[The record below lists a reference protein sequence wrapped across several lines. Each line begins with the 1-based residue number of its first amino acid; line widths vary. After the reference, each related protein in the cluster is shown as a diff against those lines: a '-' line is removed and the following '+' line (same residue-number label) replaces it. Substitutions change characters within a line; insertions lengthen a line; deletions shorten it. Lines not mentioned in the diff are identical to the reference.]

1 VVRPRAARAAAGPAG
16 EEHDVATDFPPRATA
31 PRTERDVLLAAA
43 AELLRRRLAGEA
55 GERASAFLGLW
66 AEGIADDD
74 LAAHTPEDIAGSAL
88 SLLELARVRAP
99 GTATV
104 RVLNPRPE
112 AEGWRSPHSIAEIVT
127 DDMPFLVDSVLAA
140 CARLERAVH
149 LVIHPIVRVRRDAEG
164 RLVAFGTAAGDDA
177 PRESMMQVEIAQIAD
192 AAGLAAMA
200 SALKRAMADVRLA
213 VNDWPEMR
221 ARLSEME
228 GLLAGAPQPEAQVAR
243 DFLRWMAEENFVLL
257 GYRRLDIG
265 EDGTPHQRAEANLG
279 LLRDASLPVFDVL
292 RDPPAIPAALRAYIR
307 EAEPLTVA
315 KANMRSTVHRPQ
327 HCDVAILKQSRADG
341 TVEAAHLFLGL
352 FASSAYNRNPRS
364 IPYLREK
371 VAAVLAA
378 AGLDPATHDGRRLF
392 NILETYPRDE
402 LFQAPVAELL
412 HAARGMLALQ
422 ERQRVALF
430 VRADRFE
437 RFISAIVFVPRD
449 RMDTRLRQ
457 AIGDLIA
464 AAYAGRLS
472 TNYVQIGDGPL
483 ARVHY
488 IVATSPGAV
497 PAVDVR
503 ALERALAE
511 AARSFRD
518 RLAEALVAEHGEAAG
533 LAVVATWA
541 DAFPP
546 GYAQSRTAAEAMAD
560 IALAEEALATGRLA
574 LSLSHRTGQPPEALT
589 LRVAHPDGPV
599 PLSDILPLIECL
611 AFRAIEEVPH
621 HLRPRGPGAREV
633 VLHEFRVETT
643 DRAAPHQ
650 DAVPLAAEALSA
662 LWLGRAEADQFN
674 RLVLRAGVSWREAW
688 MLRAL
693 YRWLKQVGFGFSQGA
708 VEDALAAEPEATRTL
723 VEMFRLRFDPSAERD
738 AAAEAMLAETWARQ
752 LDAISDPDRDRILSR
767 MMQALGAI
775 TRTTAYADADAP
787 VIAFKLDPRR
797 AGEVPKPVPHAEIWV
812 HGPRTEAVHLRA
824 GSVARGGIRWSDR
837 REDFR
842 TEVLGLMKAQTLKN
856 AVIVPTGAKGG
867 FILKRP
873 PAPTGD
879 AARDREALLAEG
891 IACYRLL
898 IGAMLD
904 LTDNRTATGIV
915 PPAKV
920 VRHDGDDPYIVAA
933 ADKGTATF
941 SDIANG
947 IATARGFWLGDA
959 FASGG
964 SKGYD
969 HKGLGV
975 TARGAFEAIA
985 LHLAE
990 AGIDWQRDPV
1000 SVVGVGDM
1008 SGDVFGNGMLLSR
1021 TFRLRAA
1028 FDHRHVFLDPDPDP
1042 EVSFAERQRL
1052 FALPRSSWADYDA
1065 AKLSR
1070 GGGVFPRTAKSI
1082 PLSPEARAMLGLEAD
1097 RAAPEAVMHAILKMQ
1112 VDLLYFGGIGTFVR
1126 ATGET
1131 NAEVGDRMNDA
1142 IRVTGRALRARV
1154 LGEGANLGAT
1164 QAGRIEAA
1172 LAGVRLDT
1180 DSLHN
1185 SGGVDTSD
1193 HEVNL
1198 KILLDGL
1205 VREGDLTGKQRDQ
1218 LLRDV
1223 TEDVVRHV
1231 LATNARQAL
1240 AVSLELAEGPAAGPA
1255 HAALMARLE
1264 TEGFLDR
1271 AVAGLPDRAALAL
1284 RGRAG
1289 LVRPEIVVLLS
1300 HAKLW
1305 LTDALLESDLPD
1317 DPAFADDL
1325 LGYFPPAIAT
1335 RFRAAALAHPL
1346 RRELLAMLLANDLL
1360 DRMGLAAFARL
1371 AEAVPAAAAARAA
1384 LIARAALGLPA
1395 AWAARVAPPPGAE
1408 DRYAT
1413 ELSWRRMHEAAA
1425 AWFLRRG
1432 VVAGEGGIAAAVA
1445 SVSRPIA
1452 ALQDAWPDA
1461 PGDALLD
1468 AALAMQDSGADAVA
1482 VVAAWQEAGRAF
1494 GLDALREAAAA
1505 VAAAD
1510 PAAGRALA
1518 LLQAD
1523 MGAMQRRLAVA
1534 LLARGGDAGA
1544 EALKQEAGAGWT
1556 EAERCLAALA
1566 SEAPGLAQILVA
1578 VHALRA
1584 VA

>member
-1 VVRPRAARAAAGPAG
+1 MANDGPERG
-16 EEHDVATDFPPRATA
+16 SA

-43 AELLRRRLAGEA
+43 ATLLRRRLGQGAAEEA
-55 GERASAFLGLW
+55 VAFLGLW

-74 LAAHTPEDIAGSAL
+74 LAAHTPEDLAGSAL
-88 SLLELARVRAP
+88 SLLETARTRAP
-99 GTATV
+99 GVAKV

-112 AEGWRSPHSIAEIVT
+112 AEGWRSPHSVAEIVT

-140 CARLERAVH
+140 CARLERTVH
-149 LVIHPIVRVRRDAEG
+149 LVVHPIVPVRRDGEG
-164 RLVAFGTAAGDDA
+164 RLVAFGAAAGEDA

-200 SALKRAMADVRLA
+200 AALKRAMADVRLA
-213 VNDWPEMR
+213 VADWPSMR
-221 ARLSEME
+221 ARLAEMGETLTGGTSEE
-228 GLLAGAPQPEAQVAR
+228 IRIAR
-243 DFLRWMAEENFVLL
+243 DFIAWMAEENFVLL
-257 GYRRLDIG
+257 GYRRLDVG
-265 EDGTPHQRAEANLG
+265 EGGTPQPAPEANLG

-292 RDPPAIPAALRAYIR
+292 RDPAAIPAAMRSYFR
-307 EAEPLTVA
+307 EAAPLTVA
-315 KANMRSTVHRPQ
+315 KANMRATVHRPQ
-327 HCDVAILKQSRADG
+327 HCDVVILKQSRADG
-341 TVEAAHLFLGL
+341 SVEAVHLFVGL
-352 FASSAYNRNPRS
+352 FASNAYNRNPRS

-378 AGLDPATHDGRRLF
+378 AGVDPATHDGRRLS

-402 LFQAPVAELL
+402 LFQASAEELL
-412 HAARGMLALQ
+412 GAARGMLALQ

-430 VRADRFE
+430 VRPDRFE
-437 RFISAIVFVPRD
+437 RFVSAIVFVPRD

-457 AIGDLIA
+457 TIGDLIA
-464 AAYAGRLS
+464 AAYGGRLS

-488 IVATSPGAV
+488 IVATVPGEV
-497 PAVDVR
+497 PRVDLR

-518 RLAEALVAEHGEAAG
+518 RLAEALVAEHGEAGG
-533 LAVVATWA
+533 LAVVGAWA

-546 GYAQSRTAAEAMAD
+546 GYAQARTASEAMAD
-560 IALAEEALATGRLA
+560 ISLAEAAIAKGGLALA
-574 LSLSHRTGQPPEALT
+574 LSRRTGQAEHALT
-589 LRVAHPDGPV
+589 LRIAHPNGPV

-621 HLRPRGPGAREV
+621 HLRPSGIGVPEV
-633 VLHEFRVETT
+633 MLHEFHLETT
-643 DRAAPHQ
+643 DRAMPAP
-650 DAVPLAAEALSA
+650 AAIPLLAEALEA
-662 LWLGRAEADQFN
+662 LWDGRAEPDQFN
-674 RLVLRAGVSWREAW
+674 RLVLRAGVSWRDAW
-688 MLRAL
+688 VLRAL

-708 VEDALAAEPEATRTL
+708 VEDALSAEPDATRTL
-723 VEMFRLRFDPSAERD
+723 VELFRLRFDPDGKRD
-738 AAAEAMLAETWARQ
+738 GDAEAMLAGAWASQ
-752 LDAISDPDRDRILSR
+752 LDAIADPDRDRILTR
-767 MMQALGAI
+767 MKQAMDAVL
-775 TRTTAYADADAP
+775 RTSAFVDPSSPT
-787 VIAFKLDPRR
+787 IAFKLDPRR
-797 AGEVPKPVPHAEIWV
+797 AGEVPKPVPFAEIWV
-812 HGPRTEAVHLRA
+812 HGPRVEAVHLRA
-824 GSVARGGIRWSDR
+824 GAVARGGIRWSDR

-873 PAPTGD
+873 PVPTGEP
-879 AARDREALLAEG
+879 AKDREALLAEG
-891 IACYRLL
+891 IACYRQL
-898 IGAMLD
+898 IGSMLT
-904 LTDNRTATGIV
+904 LTDNRTTSGIV
-915 PPAKV
+915 PPARV
-920 VRHDGDDPYIVAA
+920 VRQDGDDPYIVAA

-947 IATARGFWLGDA
+947 IALERGFWLGDA

-990 AGIDWQRDPV
+990 AGLDLQRDPI

-1021 TFRLRAA
+1021 TLRLRAA
-1028 FDHRHVFLDPDPDP
+1028 FDHRHVFLDPDPDAA
-1042 EVSFAERQRL
+1042 VSFAERERL

-1065 AKLSR
+1065 TKLSK
-1070 GGGVFPRTAKSI
+1070 GGAVFARSAKTVT
-1082 PLSPEARAMLGLEAD
+1082 LSAEARAMLGLAD
-1097 RAAPEAVMHAILKMQ
+1097 ERATPEQVMHAILKME
-1112 VDLLYFGGIGTFVR
+1112 VDILYFGGIGTFVK
-1126 ATGET
+1126 AAGET
-1131 NAEVGDRMNDA
+1131 AADVGDRANDA
-1142 IRVTGRALRARV
+1142 IRVNGRELRARV
-1154 LGEGANLGAT
+1154 LGEGANLGVT

-1185 SGGVDTSD
+1185 SAGVDTSD

-1218 LLRDV
+1218 LLQQV
-1223 TEDVVRHV
+1223 TEDVVAHV

-1240 AVSLELAEGPAAGPA
+1240 AVSLELAEGAAAGPA
-1255 HAALMARLE
+1255 HAALMSRLE

-1271 AVAGLPDRAALAL
+1271 AVSGLPDRTVLAH
-1284 RGRAG
+1284 RGRTG
-1289 LVRPEIVVLLS
+1289 LVRPEVVVLLS

-1305 LTDALLESDLPD
+1305 LTDALLDSSLPD
-1317 DPAFADDL
+1317 DPAFERDL
-1325 LGYFPPAIAT
+1325 LAYFPDAIDT
-1335 RFRAAALAHPL
+1335 RFRAAVLAHPL

-1360 DRMGLAAFARL
+1360 DRMGLAAFGRI
-1371 AEAVPAAAAARAA
+1371 AEGVPAATAARAA
-1384 LIARAALGLPA
+1384 LVAREVLGLA
-1395 AWAARVAPPPGAE
+1395 ELWATRQPPSPGAE
-1408 DRYAT
+1408 NRYAT
-1413 ELSWRRMHEAAA
+1413 ELAWRRTQEAAA
-1425 AWFLRRG
+1425 AWFLRSGAMAR
-1432 VVAGEGGIAAAVA
+1432 EGSVTDAVA
-1445 SVSRPIA
+1445 RSAGPAGSLR
-1452 ALQDAWPDA
+1452 LAWPDA
-1461 PGDALLD
+1461 PGDALLE
-1468 AALAMQDSGADAVA
+1468 AALAMGESGAAPEA
-1482 VVAAWQEAGRAF
+1482 VVEAWAEAGRGF
-1494 GLDALREAAAA
+1494 GLDALRSAAAA

-1510 PAAGRALA
+1510 PASARALA
-1518 LLQAD
+1518 LLSAD
-1523 MGAMQRRLAVA
+1523 MGAMQRRLTVA
-1534 LLARGGDAGA
+1534 LLAHGGEDRAAALKRDAGSA
-1544 EALKQEAGAGWT
+1544 WI
-1556 EAERCLAALA
+1556 EAERCLAALS

>member
-1 VVRPRAARAAAGPAG
+1 MTVVTDGPGLQGQARAA
-16 EEHDVATDFPPRATA
+16 A
-31 PRTERDVLLAAA
+31 PRTERDVLLTAAA
-43 AELLRRRLAGEA
+43 SLLRRRLPGDAGEEA
-55 GERASAFLGLW
+55 ARFLALW
-66 AEGIADDD
+66 AEGVADDD
-74 LAAHTPEDIAGSAL
+74 LAAHNAEDIAGSAL
-88 SLLELARVRAP
+88 SLLELARTRAA
-99 GTATV
+99 GTANV

-112 AEGWRSPHSIAEIVT
+112 AEGWRSPHSVAEIVT

-140 CARLERAVH
+140 CARLDRPVH
-149 LVIHPIVRVRRDAEG
+149 LVIHPIVKVRRDAAG
-164 RLVAFGTAAGDDA
+164 RLAALGAAAGEDA
-177 PRESMMQVEIAQIAD
+177 PRESMIQVEIAQIAD
-192 AAGLAAMA
+192 AAGLATVTA
-200 SALKRAMADVRLA
+200 ALKRAMADVRLA
-213 VNDWPEMR
+213 VADWPAMR
-221 ARLSEME
+221 ERL
-228 GLLAGAPQPEAQVAR
+228 GEAQALLTGEGENRIAR
-243 DFLRWMAEENFVLL
+243 DFLGWMAEENFVLL

-265 EDGTPHQRAEANLG
+265 ADGTPRAVAEANLG

-292 RDPPAIPAALRAYIR
+292 RDPAAIPPSLRAYAR
-307 EAEPLTVA
+307 EAVPLTVA
-315 KANMRSTVHRPQ
+315 KANMRATVHRPQ
-327 HCDVAILKQSRADG
+327 HCDVAIVKQTGPDG
-341 TVEAAHLFLGL
+341 AVVAAHLFLGL
-352 FASSAYNRNPRS
+352 FASAAYNRNPRS

-378 AGLDPATHDGRRLF
+378 AGVDPATHDGRRLS

-402 LFQAPVAELL
+402 LFQAAAPELL
-412 HAARGMLALQ
+412 AAARGMLALQ

-430 VRADRFE
+430 VRPDRFE

-472 TNYVQIGDGPL
+472 TNYVTIGDSPL

-488 IVATSPGAV
+488 IVATEPGAV
-497 PAVDVR
+497 PEVDLR

-533 LAVVATWA
+533 LAVVARWA

-546 GYAQSRTAAEAMAD
+546 GYAQARTAAEAMAD
-560 IALAEEALATGRLA
+560 IALAEEAIAAGRLA
-574 LSLSHRTGQPPEALT
+574 LSLSRRTGQAAERLI

-611 AFRAIEEVPH
+611 SFRALEEVPH
-621 HLRPRGPGAREV
+621 HLRPMGIGAREV
-633 VLHEFRVETT
+633 VLHEFVLETT
-643 DRAAPHQ
+643 DGAAP
-650 DAVPLAAEALSA
+650 DPAAVPLAAEALMA
-662 LWLGRAEADQFN
+662 LWQGRAEPDQFN
-674 RLVLRAGVSWREAW
+674 RLVVRAAIPWREVW
-688 MLRAL
+688 VLRAL

-708 VEDALAAEPEATRTL
+708 VEDALVVAPEATRTL
-723 VEMFRLRFDPSAERD
+723 VELFRARFDPDQERD
-738 AAAEAMLAETWARQ
+738 GDAEAMLADAWARQ
-752 LDAISDPDRDRILSR
+752 LDAIADPDCDRILAR
-767 MMQALGAI
+767 MRQAMDAVL
-775 TRTTAYADADAP
+775 RTTAYADAAAP

-797 AGEVPKPVPHAEIWV
+797 AGDVPKPVPHAEIWV

-824 GSVARGGIRWSDR
+824 GAVARGGIRWSDR

-873 PAPTGD
+873 PRPTGD
-879 AARDREALLAEG
+879 AAKDREALLAEG

-904 LTDNRTATGIV
+904 LTDNRGTAGII
-915 PPAKV
+915 PPARV

-947 IATARGFWLGDA
+947 IATSRGFWLGDA

-990 AGIDWQRDPV
+990 CGLDWQRDPV

-1021 TFRLRAA
+1021 SLRLRAA
-1028 FDHRHVFLDPDPDP
+1028 FDHRHIFLDPDPDA
-1042 EVSFAERQRL
+1042 EVSFAERERL
-1052 FALPRSSWADYDA
+1052 FRLPRSSWADYDT
-1065 AKLSR
+1065 AKLSP
-1070 GGGVFPRTAKSI
+1070 GGGVFPRSAKSI
-1082 PLSPEARAMLGLEAD
+1082 PLTKEVAAMLGLAGD
-1097 RAAPEAVMHAILKMQ
+1097 RAAPDAVMRAILSMP
-1112 VDLLYFGGIGTFVR
+1112 VDLLYFGGIGTFVK
-1126 ATGET
+1126 AAHET
-1131 NAEVGDRMNDA
+1131 AAEVGDRANDA
-1142 IRVTGRALRARV
+1142 IRVNGAEVRARII
-1154 LGEGANLGAT
+1154 GEGANLGVT
-1164 QAGRIEAA
+1164 QAGRIEAS

-1205 VREGDLTGKQRDQ
+1205 VRDGDLTGKQRDA
-1218 LLRDV
+1218 LLQEV
-1223 TEDVVRHV
+1223 TADVVAHV

-1240 AVSLELAEGPAAGPA
+1240 AVSLEAAEGAGTGPA

-1264 TEGFLDR
+1264 AEGFLDR
-1271 AVAGLPDRAALAL
+1271 AVAGLPDRATLAQ

-1289 LVRPEIVVLLS
+1289 LVRPEVVVLLS

-1305 LTDALLESDLPD
+1305 LTDALLDSRLPD
-1317 DPAFADDL
+1317 DPAFAADL
-1325 LGYFPPAIAT
+1325 LGYFPAAVSG
-1335 RFRAAALAHPL
+1335 RFREAALAHPL
-1346 RRELLAMLLANDLL
+1346 RRELVAMLLANDLL

-1371 AEAVPAAAAARAA
+1371 AEGTPPAEAAEAA
-1384 LIARAALGLPA
+1384 LVARAALGLGE
-1395 AWAARVAPPPGAE
+1395 AWAGRVDPPPGTE
-1408 DRYAT
+1408 HRYAT
-1413 ELSWRRMHEAAA
+1413 ELAWRRMHEAAA
-1425 AWFLRRG
+1425 GWFLRRG
-1432 VVAGEGGIAAAVA
+1432 GPVEGGIAGT
-1445 SVSRPIA
+1445 VSAMAGAIS
-1452 ALQDAWPDA
+1452 ALRTAWREA

-1468 AALAMQDSGADAVA
+1468 AALVMGETGAAAETVADA
-1482 VVAAWQEAGRAF
+1482 WRGAGSAF
-1494 GLDALREAAAA
+1494 GLDQLRAACAA

-1510 PAAGRALA
+1510 PASARALS
-1518 LLQAD
+1518 LLAAD
-1523 MGAMQRRLAVA
+1523 LGAMQRRFARA
-1534 LLARGGDAGA
+1534 LLDGGGV
-1544 EALKQEAGAGWT
+1544 EALKAAAGAAWV
-1556 EAERCLAALA
+1556 EAERCVAALVA
-1566 SEAPGLAQILVA
+1566 EAPSLAGILVA
-1578 VHALRA
+1578 THALRA

>member
-1 VVRPRAARAAAGPAG
+1 MTVATDGPARAA
-16 EEHDVATDFPPRATA
+16 A

-43 AELLRRRLAGEA
+43 TALIRRRLAGEA
-55 GERASAFLGLW
+55 GEEAAQFLALW
-66 AEGIADDD
+66 ADGVADDD
-74 LAAHTPEDIAGSAL
+74 LAAHSAEDIAGSAL
-88 SLLELARVRAP
+88 SLLELARTRTP
-99 GTATV
+99 GTANV

-149 LVIHPIVRVRRDAEG
+149 LVIHPIVRVRRDAGG
-164 RLVAFGTAAGDDA
+164 RLVALGAAAGEGA

-192 AAGLAAMA
+192 AAGLAAVTA
-200 SALKRAMADVRLA
+200 ALKRAMADVRLA
-213 VNDWPEMR
+213 VADWPAMR
-221 ARLSEME
+221 TRLEEASALVDGE
-228 GLLAGAPQPEAQVAR
+228 GEGRIAR
-243 DFLRWMAEENFVLL
+243 DFLGWMAEENFVLL

-265 EDGTPHQRAEANLG
+265 EDGSPRAAAEANLG

-292 RDPPAIPAALRAYIR
+292 REPAAIPPSLRAYVR
-307 EAEPLTVA
+307 EAAPLTVA
-315 KANMRSTVHRPQ
+315 KANMRATVHRPQ
-327 HCDVAILKQSRADG
+327 HCDVVIVKQTGADG
-341 TVEAAHLFLGL
+341 AVAAVHLFLGL
-352 FASSAYNRNPRS
+352 FASAAYNRNPRS

-378 AGLDPATHDGRRLF
+378 AGVDPATHDGRRLS

-402 LFQAPVAELL
+402 LFQASETELL
-412 HAARGMLALQ
+412 AAAKGMLALQ

-430 VRADRFE
+430 VRPDRFE

-457 AIGDLIA
+457 TIGDLIA
-464 AAYAGRLS
+464 SAFAGRLS
-472 TNYVQIGDGPL
+472 TNYVTIGDGPL

-488 IVATSPGAV
+488 IVATEPGAV
-497 PAVDVR
+497 PRVDLR

-533 LAVVATWA
+533 LAVVARWA

-546 GYAQSRTAAEAMAD
+546 GYAQARTASEAMAD
-560 IALAEEALATGRLA
+560 IALAEEAIASGRLA
-574 LSLSHRTGQPPEALT
+574 LVLSRRTGQPPERLT
-589 LRVAHPDGPV
+589 LRIAHPDGPV

-611 AFRAIEEVPH
+611 SFRALEEVPH
-621 HLRPRGPGAREV
+621 HLHPAGIGAREV
-633 VLHEFRVETT
+633 VLHEFMLETT
-643 DRAAPHQ
+643 DRAAPEP
-650 DAVPLAAEALSA
+650 AAIPLAAEALAA
-662 LWLGRAEADQFN
+662 LWDGRAEPDQFN
-674 RLVLRAGVSWREAW
+674 RLVLRASIPWREVW
-688 MLRAL
+688 VLRAL

-708 VEDALAAEPEATRTL
+708 VEDALSLAPEATRTL
-723 VEMFRLRFDPSAERD
+723 VELFRARFDPDQGRD
-738 AAAEAMLAETWARQ
+738 EHAEAMLADAWARQ
-752 LDAISDPDRDRILSR
+752 LDAIADPDCDRILAR
-767 MMQALGAI
+767 MKQAMDAVL
-775 TRTTAYADADAP
+775 RTTAYADPAAP

-824 GSVARGGIRWSDR
+824 GAVARGGIRWSDR

-873 PAPTGD
+873 PRSTGD
-879 AARDREALLAEG
+879 AAKDREALMAEG

-904 LTDNRTATGIV
+904 LTDNRGTGGIV
-915 PPAKV
+915 PPARV

-990 AGIDWQRDPV
+990 LGLDWQRDAV
-1000 SVVGVGDM
+1000 TVVGVGDM

-1028 FDHRHVFLDPDPDP
+1028 FDHRHIFLDPDPDP
-1042 EVSFAERQRL
+1042 ETSFAERERL
-1052 FALPRSSWADYDA
+1052 FRLPRSSWADYDA
-1065 AKLSR
+1065 TKLSP

-1082 PLSPEARAMLGLEAD
+1082 PLTKEVAAMLGLAGE
-1097 RAAPEAVMHAILKMQ
+1097 RATPDAVMRAILTMT
-1112 VDLLYFGGIGTFVR
+1112 VDLLYFGGIGTFVK
-1126 ATGET
+1126 AAHET
-1131 NAEVGDRMNDA
+1131 TAEVGDRANDA
-1142 IRVTGRALRARV
+1142 IRVNGRDLRARII
-1154 LGEGANLGAT
+1154 GEGANLGVT

-1218 LLRDV
+1218 LLQEV
-1223 TEDVVRHV
+1223 TADVVAHV

-1240 AVSLELAEGPAAGPA
+1240 AVSLEVAEGAAAGPA

-1264 TEGFLDR
+1264 AEGFLDR
-1271 AVAGLPDRAALAL
+1271 AVAGLPDRATLAQ
-1284 RGRAG
+1284 RGRGG

-1305 LTDALLESDLPD
+1305 LTDAFLASSLPD
-1317 DPAFADDL
+1317 DPAFAADL
-1325 LGYFPPAIAT
+1325 LAYFPKAVAE

-1346 RRELLAMLLANDLL
+1346 RRELVAMLLANELL

-1371 AEAVPAAAAARAA
+1371 AEGTPPAAAARAA
-1384 LIARAALGLPA
+1384 LVARAALGLGD
-1395 AWAARVAPPPGAE
+1395 AWAGRVATSPGASN
-1408 DRYAT
+1408 RYAA
-1413 ELSWRRMHEAAA
+1413 ELAWRRMHEAAA
-1425 AWFLRRG
+1425 GWFLRRG
-1432 VVAGEGGIAAAVA
+1432 EPMDGGIAGT
-1445 SVSRPIA
+1445 VSAMAGAIA
-1452 ALQDAWPDA
+1452 ALRTAWAGA

-1468 AALAMQDSGADAVA
+1468 AALVMRDTGAAA
-1482 VVAAWQEAGRAF
+1482 ETVAAAWREAGSAF
-1494 GLDALREAAAA
+1494 GFDQLRDACAA
-1505 VAAAD
+1505 VGAAD
-1510 PAAGRALA
+1510 PASARALS
-1518 LLQAD
+1518 LLSAD
-1523 MGAMQRRLAVA
+1523 LGAMQRRFAAA
-1534 LLARGGDAGA
+1534 LLADVDGA
-1544 EALKQEAGAGWT
+1544 EALKAGAGAAWV
-1556 EAERCLAALA
+1556 EAERCLSSLAAELPSLA
-1566 SEAPGLAQILVA
+1566 GILVA
-1578 VHALRA
+1578 THALRA

>member
-1 VVRPRAARAAAGPAG
+1 
-16 EEHDVATDFPPRATA
+16 VATDAPARMAA
-31 PRTERDVLLAAA
+31 PRTERDVLLGAAA
-43 AELLRRRLAGEA
+43 ALLRRRLPGEA
-55 GERASAFLGLW
+55 GEEAAAFLSLW

-74 LAAHTPEDIAGSAL
+74 LAAHAPEDIAGSAL
-88 SLLELARVRAP
+88 SLFELARVRSP
-99 GTATV
+99 GAATV

-112 AEGWRSPHSIAEIVT
+112 AEGWRSPHTVAEIVT

-149 LVIHPIVRVRRDAEG
+149 LVIHPIVRVRRDERG
-164 RLVAFGTAAGDDA
+164 RLVAFGAAAGEDA

-213 VNDWPEMR
+213 VSDWPAMR
-221 ARLSEME
+221 ARLAEIGE
-228 GLLAGAPQPEAQVAR
+228 RLGGAPEPALTVAR
-243 DFLRWMAEENFVLL
+243 EFLRWMAEDNFVLL
-257 GYRRLDIG
+257 GYRLLEIG
-265 EDGTPHQRAEANLG
+265 EDGTPRQREEANLG
-279 LLRDASLPVFDVL
+279 LLRDTSLPVFDVL
-292 RDPPAIPAALRAYIR
+292 RDLRSIPESLRAFIR

-327 HCDVAILKQSRADG
+327 HCDVAIVKECGADG
-341 TVEAAHLFLGL
+341 TVAAVHLFLGL

-378 AGLDPATHDGRRLF
+378 AGLDPATHDGRRLS

-402 LFQAPVAELL
+402 LFQASAAELL
-412 HAARGMLALQ
+412 AAAKGMLALQ

-430 VRADRFE
+430 VRPDRFE
-437 RFISAIVFVPRD
+437 RFVSAIVFVPRD

-457 AIGDLIA
+457 TIGELIA

-472 TNYVQIGDGPL
+472 TSYVQIGDGPL

-488 IVATSPGAV
+488 IVATTPGAV

-533 LAVVATWA
+533 LAVVARWA

-560 IALAEEALATGRLA
+560 IALAEEAIARGGLA
-574 LSLSHRTGQPPEALT
+574 LVLSRRTGQAPEELT
-589 LRVAHPDGPV
+589 LRIAHPDGPV

-611 AFRAIEEVPH
+611 AFRALEETPH
-621 HLRPRGPGAREV
+621 HLRPQGPGARAV
-633 VLHEFRVETT
+633 VLHEFRLETT
-643 DRAAPHQ
+643 DRAPPHPE
-650 DAVPLAAEALSA
+650 AVPLAAEALAA
-662 LWLGRAEADQFN
+662 LWDGRAEPDQFN
-674 RLVLRAGVSWREAW
+674 RLVLRAAISWRDAW
-688 MLRAL
+688 VLRAL
-693 YRWLKQVGFGFSQGA
+693 YRWLKQTGFGFSQGA

-723 VEMFRLRFDPSAERD
+723 VEMFRYRFDPDVERD
-738 AAAEAMLAETWARQ
+738 SGTEAMLVETWARR
-752 LDAISDPDRDRILSR
+752 LDAVSDPDRDRILSR
-767 MMQALGAI
+767 MMAALDAV
-775 TRTTAYADADAP
+775 TRTTAYAAPDAP
-787 VIAFKLDPRR
+787 VLAFKLDPRR
-797 AGEVPKPVPHAEIWV
+797 AGELPKPVPFAEIWV

-824 GSVARGGIRWSDR
+824 GPVARGGIRWSDR

-867 FILKRP
+867 FIVKRP

-879 AARDREALLAEG
+879 AARDREALMAEG
-891 IACYRLL
+891 IACYRLM

-904 LTDNRTATGIV
+904 LSDNRTATGIV
-915 PPAKV
+915 PPPRI
-920 VRHDGDDPYIVAA
+920 VRRDGDDPYIVAA
-933 ADKGTATF
+933 ADKGTASF

-947 IATARGFWLGDA
+947 IALSRGFWLGDA

-969 HKGLGV
+969 HKRLGV

-1021 TFRLRAA
+1021 TFRLLAA
-1028 FDHRHVFLDPDPDP
+1028 FDHRHIFLDPDPDP
-1042 EVSFAERQRL
+1042 EASFAERERL
-1052 FALPRSSWADYDA
+1052 FRVSRSCWADYDP

-1070 GGGVFPRTAKSI
+1070 GGGVFPRAAKSI
-1082 PLSPEARAMLGLEAD
+1082 PLSPEVQAMLGLAAD
-1097 RAAPEAVMHAILKMQ
+1097 RAAPEAVLRAILTMPA
-1112 VDLLYFGGIGTFVR
+1112 DLLYLGGIGTFIK
-1126 ATGET
+1126 ASSET
-1131 NAEVGDRMNDA
+1131 NAEVGDRANDA
-1142 IRVTGRALRARV
+1142 IRVNGRDLRARV

-1164 QAGRIEAA
+1164 QAGRVEAA

-1185 SGGVDTSD
+1185 SAGVDTSD

-1205 VREGDLTGKQRDQ
+1205 VRDGDLTGKQRDAV
-1218 LLRDV
+1218 LREV

-1240 AVSLELAEGPAAGPA
+1240 AVSLEVAEGSAAAPG
-1255 HAALMARLE
+1255 HAALIARLE
-1264 TEGFLDR
+1264 AEGRLDR
-1271 AVAGLPDRAALAL
+1271 AVAGLPDRALLAQ
-1284 RGRAG
+1284 RGRTG

-1305 LTDALLESDLPD
+1305 LTDALLASTLPD
-1317 DPAFADDL
+1317 DPAFEADL
-1325 LGYFPPAIAT
+1325 LDYFPEAVVS

-1346 RRELLAMLLANDLL
+1346 RRELVAMLLANDLL

-1371 AEAVPAAAAARAA
+1371 AEGTTPVAAARAA
-1384 LIARAALGLPA
+1384 LIARAVLGLRQD
-1395 AWAARVAPPPGAE
+1395 WACRVAKPPGAE
-1408 DRYAT
+1408 NRYVQ
-1413 ELSWRRMHEAAA
+1413 ELNWRRMHEAAA
-1425 AWFLRRG
+1425 SWFLRRMG
-1432 VVAGEGGIAAAVA
+1432 SEASGSIGDAVA
-1445 SVSRPIA
+1445 RFSAPVA
-1452 ALQDAWPDA
+1452 ALRAAWVDA
-1461 PGDALLD
+1461 PGDSLLE
-1468 AALAMQDSGADAVA
+1468 AAVAMQDSGAEAAA
-1482 VVAAWQEAGRAF
+1482 VVAAWAEAGRAF
-1494 GLDALREAAAA
+1494 GLDSLRAAAAA

-1510 PAAGRALA
+1510 PGAGRALA
-1518 LLQAD
+1518 LLLAET
-1523 MGAMQRRLAVA
+1523 GETQRRLAVA
-1534 LLARGGDAGA
+1534 LLAEPGG
-1544 EALKQEAGAGWT
+1544 EAGAALKARAGAAWA

-1566 SEAPGLAQILVA
+1566 AEPPGLAQILLA
-1578 VHALRA
+1578 VHALRS

>member
-1 VVRPRAARAAAGPAG
+1 M
-16 EEHDVATDFPPRATA
+16 A

-43 AELLRRRLAGEA
+43 AAQLRRRLQGEA
-55 GERASAFLGLW
+55 GEQAAAFLALW

-74 LAAHTPEDIAGSAL
+74 LAAHSAEDIAGSAL
-88 SLLELARVRAP
+88 SLLEHARSRTP
-99 GTATV
+99 GQANV

-127 DDMPFLVDSVLAA
+127 DDMPFLVDSALAA
-140 CARLERAVH
+140 CARLDRPVH
-149 LVIHPIVRVRRDAEG
+149 LVIHPIIPVRRDAAG
-164 RLVAFGTAAGDDA
+164 TLVAFGADAGADA
-177 PRESMMQVEIAQIAD
+177 PRESMIQVEIAQIAG
-192 AAGLAAMA
+192 ATELAAMTA
-200 SALKRAMADVRLA
+200 ALKRAMADVRIA
-213 VNDWPEMR
+213 VADWPAMR
-221 ARLSEME
+221 ARLAEAA
-228 GLLAGAPQPEAQVAR
+228 GLLAGAADADAKVAR
-243 DFLRWMAEENFVLL
+243 DFLTWMAEDNFVLL
-257 GYRRLDIG
+257 GYRRLDVGADAI
-265 EDGTPHQRAEANLG
+265 PHAAAEANLG
-279 LLRDASLPVFDVL
+279 LLRDPAMPVFDVL
-292 RDPPAIPAALRAYIR
+292 REPSSIPDSLRTYMR
-307 EAEPLTVA
+307 EAAPLSVA
-315 KANMRSTVHRPQ
+315 KANMRATVHRPQ

-341 TVEAAHLFLGL
+341 TVEAVHLFLGL
-352 FASSAYNRNPRS
+352 FASDAYNRNPRS

-378 AGLDPATHDGRRLF
+378 AGVDPKTHDGRRLS

-402 LFQAPVAELL
+402 LFQATVPELL
-412 HAARGMLALQ
+412 SAARGMLALQ

-430 VRADRFE
+430 VRTDRFE
-437 RFISAIVFVPRD
+437 RFVSAIVFVPRD

-464 AAYAGRLS
+464 AAFGGRLS
-472 TNYVQIGDGPL
+472 TNYVLIGDGPL

-488 IVATSPGAV
+488 IVATMPGAV
-497 PAVDVR
+497 PEVDLR

-533 LAVVATWA
+533 LAVVGTWA

-546 GYAQSRTAAEAMAD
+546 GYTQARTASEAMAD
-560 IALAEEALATGRLA
+560 IALAEQALATGRLA
-574 LSLSHRTGQPPEALT
+574 LVLSRRTGQKPHALT

-621 HLRPRGPGAREV
+621 HLHPAGTGMRTV
-633 VLHEFRVETT
+633 VLHEFVIETVG
-643 DRAAPHQ
+643 RAVP
-650 DAVPLAAEALSA
+650 DAAAIPLAAEALDA
-662 LWLGRAEADQFN
+662 LWAGQAEPDQFN
-674 RLVLRAGVSWREAW
+674 RLVLRAGVSWRDAW
-688 MLRAL
+688 VLRAL

-723 VEMFRLRFDPSAERD
+723 VETFRARFDPDAKRD
-738 AAAEAMLAETWARQ
+738 AEAEAMLADSWARQ
-752 LDAISDPDRDRILSR
+752 LDAIADPDRDRILTR
-767 MMQALGAI
+767 LKQAMDAVL
-775 TRTTAYADADAP
+775 RTTAFADPSAP

-797 AGEVPKPVPHAEIWV
+797 AGEVPKPVPFAEIWV
-812 HGPRTEAVHLRA
+812 HGPRAEAVHLRA
-824 GSVARGGIRWSDR
+824 GAVARGGIRWSDR

-873 PAPTGD
+873 PAITGD
-879 AARDREALLAEG
+879 AGKDREALLAEG

-898 IGAMLD
+898 IGSMLA
-904 LTDNRTATGIV
+904 LTDNRGTAGII
-915 PPAKV
+915 PPARV
-920 VRHDGDDPYIVAA
+920 VRRDGDDPYIVAA

-947 IATARGFWLGDA
+947 MAMAHGFWLGDA

-990 AGIDWQRDPV
+990 LGIDWQRDPV
-1000 SVVGVGDM
+1000 TVVGVGDM

-1021 TFRLRAA
+1021 TLRLRAA
-1028 FDHRHVFLDPDPDP
+1028 FDHRHIFLDPDPDP
-1042 EVSFAERQRL
+1042 EVSFVERERL

-1065 AKLSR
+1065 TKLSP
-1070 GGGVFPRTAKSI
+1070 GGGIFPRSAKTI
-1082 PLSPEARAMLGLEAD
+1082 PLTDQVRAMLGLAGE
-1097 RAAPEAVMHAILKMQ
+1097 RASPDAVMRAILTLP
-1112 VDLLYFGGIGTFVR
+1112 VDLLYFGGIGTFVK
-1126 ATGET
+1126 ATAET
-1131 NAEVGDRMNDA
+1131 AAEVGDRANDA
-1142 IRVTGRALRARV
+1142 VRVNGNELRARV
-1154 LGEGANLGAT
+1154 LGEGANLGVT
-1164 QAGRIEAA
+1164 QAGRIEAS

-1185 SGGVDTSD
+1185 SAGVDTSD

-1198 KILLDGL
+1198 KILVDGL
-1205 VREGDLTGKQRDQ
+1205 VREGDLTGKQRDA
-1218 LLRDV
+1218 LLREV
-1223 TEDVVRHV
+1223 TDHVVSHV
-1231 LATNARQAL
+1231 LATNARQVL
-1240 AVSLELAEGPAAGPA
+1240 AVSLELAEGAAAGPA

-1264 TEGFLDR
+1264 AEGFLDR
-1271 AVAGLPDRAALAL
+1271 AVAGLPDRTTLAM

-1289 LVRPEIVVLLS
+1289 LVRPEVVVLLS

-1305 LTDALLESDLPD
+1305 LTEALLDSTLPN

-1325 LGYFPPAIAT
+1325 LRYFPPAIAG
-1335 RFRAAALAHPL
+1335 RFRDAALAHPL

-1371 AEAVPAAAAARAA
+1371 AEGVPPVAAARAA
-1384 LIARAALGLPA
+1384 LIARAALGLA
-1395 AWAARVAPPPGAE
+1395 ETWAARVPGAPGAA

-1425 AWFLRRG
+1425 AWFLRSG
-1432 VVAGEGGIAAAVA
+1432 EQEGGIGAAVA
-1445 SVSRPIA
+1445 RFASPIA
-1452 ALQDAWPDA
+1452 ALRASWPGA
-1461 PGDALLD
+1461 AGDALLD
-1468 AALAMQDSGADAVA
+1468 AALVVGEAGVAPEA
-1482 VVAAWQEAGRAF
+1482 VVTAWMEAGRGF
-1494 GLDALREAAAA
+1494 GLDALREAAGA

-1510 PAAGRALA
+1510 PAAARALA
-1518 LLQAD
+1518 LLSAD
-1523 MGAMQRRLAVA
+1523 MGAMQRRLAAA
-1534 LLARGGDAGA
+1534 LLRLDGDGRAD
-1544 EALKQEAGAGWT
+1544 ALKAGAGAAWT
-1556 EAERCLAALA
+1556 EAERCIGAL
-1566 SEAPGLAQILVA
+1566 SMEAPGLAQILVA

>member
-1 VVRPRAARAAAGPAG
+1 MATDVPPRAAP
-16 EEHDVATDFPPRATA
+16 

-43 AELLRRRLAGEA
+43 EAILRRRLPGEA
-55 GERASAFLGLW
+55 GEQAALFLALW
-66 AEGIADDD
+66 ARGVPDDD
-74 LAAHTPEDIAGSAL
+74 LAAHAPEDIAGAAL
-88 SLLELARVRAP
+88 SLLEHARVRAP
-99 GTATV
+99 GTASV

-149 LVIHPIVRVRRDAEG
+149 LVIHPIVPVRRDASG
-164 RLVAFGTAAGDDA
+164 RLVAFGPGAGPEA

-192 AAGLAAMA
+192 SAGLAAMA
-200 SALKRAMADVRLA
+200 AALKRAMADVRVA
-213 VNDWPEMR
+213 VTDWPKMR
-221 ARLSEME
+221 TRLAETE
-228 GLLAGAPQPEAQVAR
+228 ALLERTAGEEAEVAR
-243 DFLRWMAEENFVLL
+243 AFLRWMAEDNFVLL

-265 EDGTPHQRAEANLG
+265 EDGIPRQRPDANLG
-279 LLRDASLPVFDVL
+279 LLRDPSLAVFDVL
-292 RDPPAIPAALRAYIR
+292 RDPAALPDAVRAYFR
-307 EAEPLTVA
+307 EAGPLAVA

-327 HCDVAILKQSRADG
+327 HCDVAIVKQSRPDG
-341 TVEAAHLFLGL
+341 TVEAVHLFLGL

-371 VAAVLAA
+371 VAAVLAR
-378 AGLDPATHDGRRLF
+378 AGLDPATHDGRRLT

-402 LFQAPVAELL
+402 LFQASVEELL
-412 HAARGMLALQ
+412 AAAKGMLALQ

-430 VRADRFE
+430 VRADRFG
-437 RFISAIVFVPRD
+437 RFVSAIVFVPRD

-457 AIGDLIA
+457 TIGELIA
-464 AAYAGRLS
+464 SAYAGRLS
-472 TNYVQIGDGPL
+472 TSYVQIGDSPL

-488 IVATSPGAV
+488 IVATTPGAV
-497 PAVDVR
+497 PAVEVR

-518 RLAEALVAEHGEAAG
+518 RLVEALIAEHGEAAG
-533 LAVVATWA
+533 LAMVATWA

-546 GYAQSRTAAEAMAD
+546 GYTQSRTAAEAMAD
-560 IALAEEALATGRLA
+560 IALAERALATGQLA
-574 LSLSHRTGQPPEALT
+574 LSLAHRTGEPPESLT
-589 LRVAHPDGPV
+589 LRIAHPGGPV

-611 AFRAIEEVPH
+611 SFRAIEEVPH
-621 HLRPRGPGAREV
+621 HLRPRGPGARDV
-633 VLHEFRVETT
+633 VLHEFRLATT
-643 DRAAPHQ
+643 DRAAPTAE
-650 DAVPLAAEALSA
+650 AVPLAAEALSA
-662 LWLGRAEADQFN
+662 LWSGRAEADGFN
-674 RLVLRAGVSWREAW
+674 RLVLRAGISWREAW
-688 MLRAL
+688 SLRAL
-693 YRWLKQVGFGFSQGA
+693 YRWLKQTGFPFSQSA

-723 VEMFRLRFDPSAERD
+723 VEMFRLRFDPDLERD
-738 AAAEAMLAETWARQ
+738 PAAEAMLAQAWARQ

-767 MMQALGAI
+767 LMQVLGAI
-775 TRTTAYADADAP
+775 TRTTAYADPDAE

-797 AGEVPKPVPHAEIWV
+797 AGELPKPVPYAEIWV

-824 GSVARGGIRWSDR
+824 GPVARGGIRWSDR

-867 FILKRP
+867 FIVKRP

-879 AARDREALLAEG
+879 AAQDREALLAEG

-898 IGAMLD
+898 IGAMLG
-904 LTDNRTATGIV
+904 LTDNRTAAGLV
-915 PPAKV
+915 PPPRV

-941 SDIANG
+941 SDIANA
-947 IATARGFWLGDA
+947 IALERGFWLGDA

-1000 SVVGVGDM
+1000 SIVGVGDM

-1021 TFRLRAA
+1021 SFRLRAA
-1028 FDHRHVFLDPDPDP
+1028 FDHRHIFLDPDPDP
-1042 EVSFAERQRL
+1042 ELSFAERERL
-1052 FALPRSSWADYDA
+1052 FALPRSSWADYDP

-1070 GGGVFPRTAKSI
+1070 GGGVFPRTAKAI
-1082 PLSPEARAMLGLEAD
+1082 TLSPEARAMLGLEGE
-1097 RAAPEAVMHAILKMQ
+1097 RAAPEAVIRAILRME
-1112 VDLLYFGGIGTFVR
+1112 VDLLYFGGIGTFIK
-1126 ATGET
+1126 ASTESH
-1131 NAEVGDRMNDA
+1131 AEVGDRANDA
-1142 IRVTGRALRARV
+1142 IRIDGHEVRARV
-1154 LGEGANLGAT
+1154 VGEGANLGVT
-1164 QAGRIEAA
+1164 QAGRVEAA
-1172 LAGVRLDT
+1172 LSGVRLDT

-1185 SGGVDTSD
+1185 SAGVDTSD

-1205 VREGDLTGKQRDQ
+1205 VRDGELTAKQRDR
-1218 LLRDV
+1218 LLRGV

-1240 AVSLELAEGPAAGPA
+1240 AVSLELADGASAAPA
-1255 HAALMARLE
+1255 HAALIRRLE
-1264 TEGFLDR
+1264 AEGFLDR
-1271 AVAGLPDRAALAL
+1271 AVSGLPDRAALAQ
-1284 RGRAG
+1284 RAGGG

-1305 LTDALLESDLPD
+1305 LTDALLGSDLPD

-1325 LGYFPPAIAT
+1325 LGYFPPAVAG

-1360 DRMGLAAFARL
+1360 DRMGLAAFSRL
-1371 AEAVPAAAAARAA
+1371 AEGVPAAAAARAA
-1384 LIARAALGLPA
+1384 LVARNALGLRE
-1395 AWAARVAPPPGAE
+1395 AWAGRVAPPPGAT
-1408 DRYAT
+1408 DRYVT
-1413 ELSWRRMHEAAA
+1413 ELAWRRMHEAAA
-1425 AWFLRRG
+1425 AWFLRRVGGAPASG
-1432 VVAGEGGIAAAVA
+1432 VAESVARFA
-1445 SVSRPIA
+1445 SPVA
-1452 ALQDAWPDA
+1452 ALRAVWPDA
-1461 PGDALLD
+1461 PGDSLLE
-1468 AALAMQDSGADAVA
+1468 AALAMQESGSAAA
-1482 VVAAWQEAGRAF
+1482 TVVAAWRCAGRAF
-1494 GLDALREAAAA
+1494 GLDALRESADA
-1505 VAAAD
+1505 VAVAD
-1510 PAAGRALA
+1510 PGSGRAVSLLLA
-1518 LLQAD
+1518 EL
-1523 MGAMQRRLAVA
+1523 GEMQRRLAVR
-1534 LLARGGDAGA
+1534 LLARGGDDAA
-1544 EALKQEAGAGWT
+1544 DAVRREAGAAWA
-1556 EAERCLAALA
+1556 EAERCLAAVAAEPPSLA
-1566 SEAPGLAQILVA
+1566 GVLVA

-1584 VA
+1584 VAQAA

>member
-1 VVRPRAARAAAGPAG
+1 M
-16 EEHDVATDFPPRATA
+16 ATDGIARGAA

-43 AELLRRRLAGEA
+43 AAQLRRRLQGEA
-55 GERASAFLGLW
+55 GEQAAAFLAVW
-66 AEGIADDD
+66 ADGIADDD
-74 LAAHTPEDIAGSAL
+74 LAAHSAEDIAGSAL
-88 SLLELARVRAP
+88 SLFEHARTRAP
-99 GTATV
+99 GQANV

-127 DDMPFLVDSVLAA
+127 DDMPFLVDSALAA
-140 CARLERAVH
+140 CARLDRPVH
-149 LVIHPIVRVRRDAEG
+149 LVIHPIVPVRRDAAG
-164 RLVAFGTAAGDDA
+164 AIVAFGAAAGADA
-177 PRESMMQVEIAQIAD
+177 PRESMIQVEIAQIAG
-192 AAGLAAMA
+192 ATELAAMT
-200 SALKRAMADVRLA
+200 SALKRAMADVRIA
-213 VNDWPEMR
+213 VADWPAMR
-221 ARLSEME
+221 ARLADAA
-228 GLLAGAPQPEAQVAR
+228 GLLAGAGDADAKVAR
-243 DFLRWMAEENFVLL
+243 DFLTWMGEDNFVLL
-257 GYRRLDIG
+257 GYRRLDIRA
-265 EDGTPHQRAEANLG
+265 DGTPEAATDANLG
-279 LLRDASLPVFDVL
+279 LLRDAAVPVFDVL
-292 RDPPAIPAALRAYIR
+292 REPSAIPESLRSYIR
-307 EAEPLTVA
+307 EAAPLSVA
-315 KANMRSTVHRPQ
+315 KANMRATVHRPQ

-341 TVEAAHLFLGL
+341 TVEAVHLFLGL
-352 FASSAYNRNPRS
+352 FAADAYNRNPRS

-371 VAAVLAA
+371 VAAVLAL
-378 AGLDPATHDGRRLF
+378 AGVDPKTHDGRRLS

-402 LFQAPVAELL
+402 LFQATVPELL
-412 HAARGMLALQ
+412 SAARGMLALQ

-430 VRADRFE
+430 VRTDRFE

-457 AIGDLIA
+457 AIGDLVA

-488 IVATSPGAV
+488 IIATMPGAV
-497 PAVDVR
+497 PEVDLR

-533 LAVVATWA
+533 LAVVGAWA

-546 GYAQSRTAAEAMAD
+546 GYTQARTASEAMAD
-560 IALAEEALATGRLA
+560 IALAEQALATGRLA
-574 LSLSHRTGQPPEALT
+574 LVLSRRTGQAPHALT

-621 HLRPRGPGAREV
+621 HLHPAGTGMRTV
-633 VLHEFRVETT
+633 VLHEFVIETM
-643 DRAAPHQ
+643 DASAPDAA
-650 DAVPLAAEALSA
+650 AIPLAAEALDA
-662 LWLGRAEADQFN
+662 LWAGRAEPDQFN
-674 RLVLRAGVSWREAW
+674 RLVLRAGVSWRDAW
-688 MLRAL
+688 VLRAL
-693 YRWLKQVGFGFSQGA
+693 YRWLKQVGFGFSQAA

-723 VEMFRLRFDPSAERD
+723 VETFRARFDPDAKRD
-738 AAAEAMLAETWARQ
+738 ADAEAMLAEAWARH
-752 LDAISDPDRDRILSR
+752 LDAIADPDRDRILTR
-767 MMQALGAI
+767 MKQAMDAVL
-775 TRTTAYADADAP
+775 RTTAFTDPAAP

-797 AGEVPKPVPHAEIWV
+797 AGDVPKPVPFAEIWV
-812 HGPRTEAVHLRA
+812 HGPRAEAVHLRA
-824 GSVARGGIRWSDR
+824 GAVARGGIRWSDR

-873 PAPTGD
+873 PAMTGD
-879 AARDREALLAEG
+879 ATKDREALLAEG

-904 LTDNRTATGIV
+904 LTDNRGTSGII
-915 PPAKV
+915 PPARV
-920 VRHDGDDPYIVAA
+920 VRRDGDDPYIVAA

-990 AGIDWQRDPV
+990 LGIDWQRDPV

-1021 TFRLRAA
+1021 TLRLRAA
-1028 FDHRHVFLDPDPDP
+1028 FDHRHIFLDPDPDP
-1042 EVSFAERQRL
+1042 EVSFVERERL

-1065 AKLSR
+1065 TKLSA
-1070 GGGVFPRTAKSI
+1070 GGGIFPRSAKTI
-1082 PLSPEARAMLGLEAD
+1082 PLSDQVRTMLGLAGE
-1097 RAAPEAVMHAILKMQ
+1097 RATPDVVMRSILTLA
-1112 VDLLYFGGIGTFVR
+1112 VDLLYFGGIGTFVK
-1126 ATGET
+1126 AAAET
-1131 NAEVGDRMNDA
+1131 AGEVGDRANDA
-1142 IRVTGRALRARV
+1142 VRVNGLELRARV
-1154 LGEGANLGAT
+1154 LGEGANLGVT
-1164 QAGRIEAA
+1164 QAGRIEAS

-1185 SGGVDTSD
+1185 SAGVDTSD

-1198 KILLDGL
+1198 KILVDGL
-1205 VREGDLTGKQRDQ
+1205 VREGDLTGKQRDA

-1223 TEDVVRHV
+1223 TDHVVPHV
-1231 LATNARQAL
+1231 LATNARQVL
-1240 AVSLELAEGPAAGPA
+1240 AVSLELAEGAASGPA

-1264 TEGFLDR
+1264 SEGFLDR
-1271 AVAGLPDRAALAL
+1271 TVAGLPDRTTLAM

-1289 LVRPEIVVLLS
+1289 LVRPEVVVLLS

-1305 LTDALLESDLPD
+1305 LTDALLDSALPS

-1325 LGYFPPAIAT
+1325 LRYFPPVIAE
-1335 RFRAAALAHPL
+1335 RFRAAALSHPL

-1371 AEAVPAAAAARAA
+1371 AEGVPPVTAARAA
-1384 LIARAALGLPA
+1384 LIARASLGLA
-1395 AWAARVAPPPGAE
+1395 ETWAARVPAAPGAV
-1408 DRYAT
+1408 DPYRH

-1425 AWFLRRG
+1425 AWFLRSG
-1432 VVAGEGGIAAAVA
+1432 GQDQGGDGGISAAVA
-1445 SVSRPIA
+1445 RFAGPIA
-1452 ALQDAWPDA
+1452 ALRATWPGA
-1461 PGDALLD
+1461 LGDALLD
-1468 AALAMQDSGADAVA
+1468 AALVTGESGAAPAA
-1482 VVAAWQEAGRAF
+1482 VVTAWMEAGRAF
-1494 GLDALREAAAA
+1494 GLDALRQAAAS

-1510 PAAGRALA
+1510 PAAARALA
-1518 LLQAD
+1518 LLLAD
-1523 MGAMQRRLAVA
+1523 MGAMQRRLAAA
-1534 LLARGGDAGA
+1534 LLRREGGGRPDAGRA
-1544 EALKQEAGAGWT
+1544 DALKAEAGAAWS
-1556 EAERCLAALA
+1556 EAERCISALTT
-1566 SEAPGLAQILVA
+1566 EMPGLAQILVA
-1578 VHALRA
+1578 VHALRT

>member
-1 VVRPRAARAAAGPAG
+1 MTVATDGPARAA
-16 EEHDVATDFPPRATA
+16 A

-43 AELLRRRLAGEA
+43 ATLLRRRLSGAAGEEA
-55 GERASAFLGLW
+55 AAFLSLW
-66 AEGIADDD
+66 AEGVADDD
-74 LAAHTPEDIAGSAL
+74 LAAHSAEDLAGSAL
-88 SLLELARVRAP
+88 SLLELARIRAP
-99 GTATV
+99 GTANV

-149 LVIHPIVRVRRDAEG
+149 LVIHPIVSVRRDASG
-164 RLVAFGTAAGDDA
+164 RLTALGAAAGKDA
-177 PRESMMQVEIAQIAD
+177 PRESMIQVEIAQMAD
-192 AAGLAAMA
+192 AAELAAMTA
-200 SALKRAMADVRLA
+200 ALKRAMADVRLA
-213 VNDWPEMR
+213 VTDWPGMR
-221 ARLSEME
+221 ARLEEVASLFAADAGGE
-228 GLLAGAPQPEAQVAR
+228 GRITR
-243 DFLRWMAEENFVLL
+243 DFLAWMAEDNFVLL
-257 GYRRLDIG
+257 GYRRLDIS
-265 EDGTPHQRAEANLG
+265 DGGVPRACAEADLG
-279 LLRDASLPVFDVL
+279 LLRDSSLPVFDVL
-292 RDPPAIPAALRAYIR
+292 RDPAAIPETVRAFVR
-307 EAEPLTVA
+307 EAAPLTVA
-315 KANMRSTVHRPQ
+315 KANMRATVHRPQ
-327 HCDVAILKQSRADG
+327 HCDVAIVKQTGPDG
-341 TVEAAHLFLGL
+341 AVAAVHLFVGL
-352 FASSAYNRNPRS
+352 FASAAYNRNPRS

-378 AGLDPATHDGRRLF
+378 AGVDPATHDGRRLS

-402 LFQAPVAELL
+402 LFQATVAELL
-412 HAARGMLALQ
+412 ASARGMLALQ

-430 VRADRFE
+430 VRPDRFG

-457 AIGDLIA
+457 VIGDMIA

-488 IVATSPGAV
+488 IVATEPGAV

-533 LAVVATWA
+533 LAVVARWA

-546 GYAQSRTAAEAMAD
+546 GYAQARTAGEAMAD
-560 IALAEEALATGRLA
+560 IALAEQALATGRLA
-574 LSLSHRTGQPPEALT
+574 LVLSRRTGQREGRLT
-589 LRVAHPDGPV
+589 LRVAQPDGPV

-611 AFRAIEEVPH
+611 SFRALEEVPH
-621 HLRPRGPGAREV
+621 HLRPAGVGAREV
-633 VLHEFRVETT
+633 VLHEFVLETT
-643 DRAAPHQ
+643 DAAAP
-650 DAVPLAAEALSA
+650 DAAAIPLAQEALAA
-662 LWLGRAEADQFN
+662 LWDGRAEPDQFN
-674 RLVLRAGVSWREAW
+674 RLVLRASIPWREVW
-688 MLRAL
+688 VLRAL

-708 VEDALAAEPEATRTL
+708 VEDALSLAPEATRTL
-723 VEMFRLRFDPSAERD
+723 VELFRLRFDPDQERD
-738 AAAEAMLAETWARQ
+738 AEAEAMLAEAWTRQ
-752 LDAISDPDRDRILSR
+752 LDAIADPDCDRILAR
-767 MMQALGAI
+767 MKQAMDAVL
-775 TRTTAYADADAP
+775 RTTAYADPASP
-787 VIAFKLDPRR
+787 VIAFKLAPQR
-797 AGEVPKPVPHAEIWV
+797 AGDVPKPVPYAEIWV

-824 GSVARGGIRWSDR
+824 GAVARGGIRWSDR

-873 PAPTGD
+873 PRPTGD
-879 AARDREALLAEG
+879 AEKDREALLAEG

-904 LTDNRTATGIV
+904 LTDNRGTGGIV
-915 PPAKV
+915 PPARV
-920 VRHDGDDPYIVAA
+920 VRRDGDDPYIVAA

-941 SDIANG
+941 SDIAND

-969 HKGLGV
+969 HKRLGV

-990 AGIDWQRDPV
+990 VGLDWQRDPV
-1000 SVVGVGDM
+1000 TVVGVGDM

-1021 TFRLRAA
+1021 TLRLRAA
-1028 FDHRHVFLDPDPDP
+1028 FDHRHIFLDPDPDP
-1042 EVSFAERQRL
+1042 AVSFAERERL
-1052 FALPRSSWADYDA
+1052 FALPRSSWADYDT
-1065 AKLSR
+1065 AKLSP
-1070 GGGVFPRTAKSI
+1070 GGGVFPRSAKFI
-1082 PLSPEARAMLGLEAD
+1082 PLTKEVAAMLGLSGE
-1097 RAAPEAVMHAILKMQ
+1097 RAAPETVIRAILTLD
-1112 VDLLYFGGIGTFVR
+1112 VDLLYFGGIGTFVK
-1126 ATGET
+1126 ASHET
-1131 NAEVGDRMNDA
+1131 AAEVGDRANDA
-1142 IRVTGRALRARV
+1142 IRVNGRDIRARII
-1154 LGEGANLGAT
+1154 GEGANLGLT

-1205 VREGDLTGKQRDQ
+1205 VREGDLTGKQRDA
-1218 LLRDV
+1218 LLQEV
-1223 TEDVVRHV
+1223 TADVVAHV

-1240 AVSLELAEGPAAGPA
+1240 AVSLEVAEGAAAAPA

-1264 TEGFLDR
+1264 AEGFLDR
-1271 AVAGLPDRAALAL
+1271 AVAGLPDRATLAQ

-1305 LTDALLESDLPD
+1305 LTDALLASPLPD
-1317 DPAFADDL
+1317 DPGFAPDL
-1325 LGYFPPAIAT
+1325 LAYFPTAVAR
-1335 RFRAAALAHPL
+1335 RFRAAVLAHPL
-1346 RRELLAMLLANDLL
+1346 RRELVAMLLANDLL

-1371 AEAVPAAAAARAA
+1371 ADGVRPEAAAEAA
-1384 LIARAALGLPA
+1384 LVARAALGLGE
-1395 AWAARVAPPPGAE
+1395 AWASRVAAPPGVE
-1408 DRYAT
+1408 RRYET
-1413 ELSWRRMHEAAA
+1413 EMGWRRMHEAAA
-1425 AWFLRRG
+1425 GWFLRRG
-1432 VVAGEGGIAAAVA
+1432 VAAEGGVVA
-1445 SVSRPIA
+1445 TASAMAGAIA
-1452 ALQDAWPDA
+1452 ALRATWKDA

-1468 AALAMQDSGADAVA
+1468 AALVMGETGEAAEAVA
-1482 VVAAWQEAGRAF
+1482 TAWREAGQSLGFDQLRA
-1494 GLDALREAAAA
+1494 ACAA
-1505 VAAAD
+1505 VAASE
-1510 PAAGRALA
+1510 PASARALS
-1518 LLQAD
+1518 LLAAD
-1523 MGAMQRRLAVA
+1523 LGAMQRRFTA
-1534 LLARGGDAGA
+1534 LLLAGGGA
-1544 EALKQEAGAGWT
+1544 EALKARAGAAWA
-1556 EAERCLAALA
+1556 EAERCIAALA
-1566 SEAPGLAQILVA
+1566 GEQAGLAQLLVA
-1578 VHALRA
+1578 THALRA